1 MAFFLLGQYP
11 DGRLVLLSETAHD
24 SRQDAMAALSA
35 LTGDPGFE
43 HWDAEVTV
51 HELSG
56 GTPVLMVR
64 PAAAAVAETPAEEP
78 EVADQPADEPEA
90 EEPEEPT
97 AEPEPA
103 EDAAEEPEAEEPE
116 AAEAEPEEEPEAEE
130 AEPEPAVEQP
140 AEEPEDEALAAVIE
154 DLSDDEPEAADEAET
169 APEPE
174 AAAEEPEAP
183 SLKDALRK
191 TAEHMESQG
200 IVAPE
205 SVGPADEA
213 ATEAVEPAE
222 EPEPVADAEPASTE
236 PEPAWPWATNEMPA
250 VAVEPPVVADK
261 PAGTVSVFDLD
272 ALEAPGDDEGSLVK
286 APGDDATMAA
296 ARPVIMGA
304 YSEPAVPEPVPAAA
318 PVPTPV
324 PEPVEPPAHD
334 PTSDFI
340 LDLEEIAAAGPVP
353 APAPE
358 PATDMSELT
367 CNDCVYVET
376 CPNKGQLRPAS
387 CGSFQWK

>member
-64 PAAAAVAETPAEEP
+64 PAAAVVAETPAEEP
-78 EVADQPADEPEA
+78 EVAEEPVDEPQA
-90 EEPEEPT
+90 EEPET
-97 AEPEPA
+97 PA
-103 EDAAEEPEAEEPE
+103 EVAEEPE
-116 AAEAEPEEEPEAEE
+116 AAETEPEE
-130 AEPEPAVEQP
+130 EPEPAVEQA

-154 DLSDDEPEAADEAET
+154 DLSDDEPEAADE
-169 APEPE
+169 PEL
-174 AAAEEPEAP
+174 EAP

-205 SVGPADEA
+205 SVGPAGEV
-213 ATEAVEPAE
+213 ATETVEPAEEPAE
-222 EPEPVADAEPASTE
+222 EPEPVADAEPATAE

-250 VAVEPPVVADK
+250 VAVEPSASAEK

-272 ALEAPGDDEGSLVK
+272 ALEAPGDDEGSLVR

-304 YSEPAVPEPVPAAA
+304 YSEPAAMPEPVPAVA
-318 PVPTPV
+318 PAPA
-324 PEPVEPPAHD
+324 PEPVEPPPHD